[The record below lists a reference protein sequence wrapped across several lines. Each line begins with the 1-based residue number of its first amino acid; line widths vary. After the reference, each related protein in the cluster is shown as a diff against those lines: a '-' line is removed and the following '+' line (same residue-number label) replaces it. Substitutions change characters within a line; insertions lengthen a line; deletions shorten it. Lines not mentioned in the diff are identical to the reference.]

1 MRIFDSL
8 VKCAL
13 TFSFVFLQ
21 KITISATN
29 STVCKRYRTQPYAM
43 SLFFVLCCLCI
54 CVCKN
59 QGLLQRGGRSK
70 QGNREPV
77 PSPPPFFHPHLL
89 ASTKIKA
96 SIPTNLRECW
106 QSRTETTNIAKN
118 QRWSFLGDKKCLYF
132 FLFLQHSSLSF
143 DRIKKKNLSSV
154 GSTIKGLK
162 IQPLVGSMDPTAEL
176 YWFLGICL

>member
-1 MRIFDSL
+1 MLTLGVDEYCAFFVFVFGSFCFVFGKILQPVAGVQGEFIHLPVDRTTPAVWIMQPHSLPNLSFLLYLCLCVFAKDRAAPTGHENL

-21 KITISATN
+21 KITVSATN
-29 STVCKRYRTQPYAM
+29 STVCKRYRTQPDAM

-77 PSPPPFFHPHLL
+77 PSPPPFFHP
-89 ASTKIKA
+89 S
-96 SIPTNLRECW
+96 
-106 QSRTETTNIAKN
+106 
-118 QRWSFLGDKKCLYF
+118 
-132 FLFLQHSSLSF
+132 SSL
-143 DRIKKKNLSSV
+143 R
-154 GSTIKGLK
+154 LK
-162 IQPLVGSMDPTAEL
+162 
-176 YWFLGICL
+176 

>member
-1 MRIFDSL
+1 MCMELMDATFVFGSFCFVFGKILQPVGGVQGEFIHLPADRTTPAVWIMQPHSLPNLSFLVYLCICVFVYLQRIVQHQQVMRIFDGL

-21 KITISATN
+21 KITVSATN
-29 STVCKRYRTQPYAM
+29 STVCKRYRTQPDAM

-77 PSPPPFFHPHLL
+77 PSPPPFFHP
-89 ASTKIKA
+89 S
-96 SIPTNLRECW
+96 S
-106 QSRTETTNIAKN
+106 
-118 QRWSFLGDKKCLYF
+118 
-132 FLFLQHSSLSF
+132 SSL
-143 DRIKKKNLSSV
+143 R
-154 GSTIKGLK
+154 LK
-162 IQPLVGSMDPTAEL
+162 
-176 YWFLGICL
+176 